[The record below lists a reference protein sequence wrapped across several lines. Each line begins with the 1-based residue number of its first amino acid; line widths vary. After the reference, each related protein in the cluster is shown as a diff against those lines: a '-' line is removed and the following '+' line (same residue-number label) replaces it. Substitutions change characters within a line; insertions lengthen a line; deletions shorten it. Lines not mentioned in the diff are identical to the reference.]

1 MAVRVFV
8 VRGLCRKPEAHQRDD
23 AGRGVG
29 KVVHR
34 VGRNGDAAE
43 QRAHRQLGR
52 TQQHVA
58 ENAHRARQIAVSGAH
73 GRVVHVRAVF
83 DKAFYQKVRQ
93 SRRLFS
99 RIIQISDSFYY
110 TAKEAKVQPGGRR
123 FAQAAPAFLRQGD
136 GFPAACCAS
145 PLLFGMI
152 QLRSSF
158 TAVHIY
164 IRRCSG

>member
-8 VRGLCRKPEAHQRDD
+8 VRGLCRKPEPHQRDD

-110 TAKEAKVQPGGRR
+110 TAKEAKVQP
-123 FAQAAPAFLRQGD
+123 
-136 GFPAACCAS
+136 
-145 PLLFGMI
+145 
-152 QLRSSF
+152 
-158 TAVHIY
+158 V
-164 IRRCSG
+164 CSGGPPVAAALPKLRPLFLGKATVFRRRAVQALCFLV